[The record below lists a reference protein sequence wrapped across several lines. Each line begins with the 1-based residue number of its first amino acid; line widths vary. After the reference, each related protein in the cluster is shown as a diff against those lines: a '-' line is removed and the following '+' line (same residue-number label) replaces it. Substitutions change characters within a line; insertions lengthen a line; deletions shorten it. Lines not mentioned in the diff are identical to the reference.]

1 MVYNVSGN
9 INFLRVELMDYRS
22 EAPEIIK
29 NFLTYHETIKGH
41 SRKTVDEYY
50 LDLRN
55 FFRFM
60 KIQKNLVPRDSELE
74 NVSISDIDAD
84 FAASVTMN
92 DVYDYLTFLSRDKVR
107 HVNSPS
113 SKRGLNAT
121 SRARKV
127 STIKSFYKYLTV
139 KAGVLEENPVLDL
152 DTPKIMKSLPRFL
165 SLDESKKLLGS
176 VDGDNAVR
184 DYCILTLF
192 LNCGLRI
199 SELVGLNI
207 TDIHSDCIT
216 VLGKGNKQRTVYLN
230 DACVSALND
239 YLNIRKAV
247 PCADKNALFVS
258 SRKARISKSTVHSLV
273 KNHLE
278 RAGLDSTKY
287 SSHKLRH
294 TAATLMLHS
303 GVDVRTLQEILG
315 HENLNTTQ
323 IYTHVESENLRRAAN
338 MSPLSDFK
346 AEKRG
351 KNEEAD
357 EENGE

>member
-1 MVYNVSGN
+1 
-9 INFLRVELMDYRS
+9 MDYRN

-29 NFLTYHETIKGH
+29 KFLTYHETIKGH

-60 KIQKNLVPRDSELE
+60 KIQKGIVSRDTSLE
-74 NVSISDIDAD
+74 NISISDIDTD
-84 FAASVTMN
+84 FVSSVTMN
-92 DVYDYLTFLSRDKVR
+92 DVYDYLTFLSRDKIQ
-107 HVNSPS
+107 HSNSPS
-113 SKRGLNAT
+113 SKRGLNAS
-121 SRARKV
+121 SRARKA
-127 STIKSFYKYLTV
+127 STIKSFYKYLTT
-139 KAGVLEENPVLDL
+139 KAGIINENPVVDL

-165 SLDESKKLLGS
+165 SLEESKQLLNS
-176 VDGDNAVR
+176 VDGNNAER

-207 TDIHSDCIT
+207 TDIHKDYLT
-216 VLGKGNKQRTVYLN
+216 VLGKGNKQRNVYLN
-230 DACVSALND
+230 DACVYAINN
-239 YLNIRKAV
+239 YINIRKSV
-247 PCADKNALFVS
+247 PSADKDALFVS
-258 SRKARISKSTVHSLV
+258 SRKTRISKSTVHSLV
-273 KNHLE
+273 KKHIE
-278 RAGLDSTKY
+278 EAGLDSSKY

-294 TAATLMLHS
+294 TAATLLLHN

-323 IYTHVESENLRRAAN
+323 IYTHVESENLRQAAA

-346 AEKRG
+346 VEKI
-351 KNEEAD
+351 KSDNTNSIQD
-357 EENGE
+357 E

>member
-1 MVYNVSGN
+1 
-9 INFLRVELMDYRS
+9 MDYRS

-29 NFLTYHETIKGH
+29 KFLTYHETIKGH

-60 KIQKNLVPRDSELE
+60 KIQKNLVPRDSGLE

-107 HVNSPS
+107 HANSPS

-165 SLDESKKLLGS
+165 SLDESKQLLNS
-176 VDGDNAVR
+176 VDGANTER

-216 VLGKGNKQRTVYLN
+216 VLGKGNKQRTVYFN
-230 DACVSALND
+230 DACVSALNG
-239 YLNIRKAV
+239 YLNVRKGV

-258 SRKARISKSTVHSLV
+258 SRKTRISKSTVHSLV

-287 SSHKLRH
+287 SSNKLRH

-323 IYTHVESENLRRAAN
+323 IYTHVENENLRQAAS

-346 AEKRG
+346 AEKSG
-351 KNEEAD
+351 KNDKTD
-357 EENGE
+357 EENEE